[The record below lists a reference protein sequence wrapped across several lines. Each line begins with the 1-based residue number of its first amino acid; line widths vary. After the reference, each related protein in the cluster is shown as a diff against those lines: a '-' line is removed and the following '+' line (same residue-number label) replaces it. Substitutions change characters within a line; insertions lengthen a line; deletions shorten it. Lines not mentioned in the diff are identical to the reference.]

1 MPSSPNQQEQID
13 IRILRLIGLEDVF
26 DLDYGTYLSLLKEVM
41 VKGRMTKTSIP
52 TEEIELVTKEFK
64 RVRSKKD
71 KGRFKVKSK
80 KISASKLTGGSVA
93 AIAGNVKALKSSMGT
108 SLVAVSKK
116 TAGGGESDGDP
127 LTEIKESLDKIAGL
141 LIQQLANLKATGEK
155 ERRAAENKRRE
166 ARETRLEK
174 GFAVVTK
181 VAKKIV
187 APVKSILDKIINFFV
202 TIFLGRAVIKLLDW
216 FGDPANAKKVSA
228 IFRFLGDQWPKLIA
242 AYLLFGNSL
251 GRFVT
256 RLSVRLLRAIAT
268 FALRNPKLAGA
279 IGGIALG
286 GFLVDYLSKN
296 NPFQAAERD
305 RDADRTVT
313 EFNQGGFV
321 SGQSGID
328 KIPAMLTDGEFVMSR
343 GAVQQ
348 FGLDTLLAMNA
359 AGGGTN
365 RPRVVS
371 GVSFAQGGGPIGD
384 SMGPSD
390 PTGLTMMRL
399 LGLGSR
405 QGLQGTRGFGGR
417 GLGGTLELG
426 YHGTSQ
432 AAGRSIRQG
441 GFLPG
446 SRRNTFGT
454 TNVFAAP
461 TSNINTIPSAAQTF
475 SQKGGSA
482 GRGALERFMDTFR
495 SSSDEVGDLIPLA
508 MSQGSGPGTRLP
520 FNAFGLS
527 EMSTSADKASKGA
540 RLVQNAMTKYPN
552 SAKAQQLLTT
562 GLTSAKLGPLAKLG
576 RGLGRFIPGLNI
588 ALGSTE
594 TAMRTAQGDTI
605 GATLAAASMVPGP
618 TGMAAAAGLIIHDI
632 NKSFGSHQRIRG
644 RSGAKRATKPAM
656 RFAGGPAPSSPNR
669 SYAVPPPIQ
678 NKTNVRYVNT
688 PSGSSGGGYGSGAVS
703 TREIPTFSAVIADSR
718 RRSKAAQ
725 LGIG

>member
-93 AIAGNVKALKSSMGT
+93 AIAGSVKALAPSMGS

-116 TAGGGESDGDP
+116 TTGGGESDSDP
-127 LTEIKESLDKIAGL
+127 LTEIKESLDRIAGL

-174 GFAVVTK
+174 GFAAVTK

-296 NPFQAAERD
+296 NPFQISERD
-305 RDADRTVT
+305 EDADRTVT

-371 GVSFAQGGGPIGD
+371 GVSFAQGGGPIGTRNSFLD
-384 SMGPSD
+384 NKRERATQAGMFSTRIGRGVLDNIGYGSGDFMFK
-390 PTGLTMMRL
+390 GLPAGVEYNPAFSGAGDKLFGLNPQGKKLTDLFGLRGAFGAL
-399 LGLGSR
+399 ADTQYFTPDLGTAMKYAGGGGSIVAMPRTSGFSSFKNPLGSNIMR
-405 QGLQGTRGFGGR
+405 GFDPSKGIEQLVRTSDSVASAAAGTTRVMNMNNPALQRMATQGLR
-417 GLGGTLELG
+417 
-426 YHGTSQ
+426 
-432 AAGRSIRQG
+432 AG
-441 GFLPG
+441 
-446 SRRNTFGT
+446 
-454 TNVFAAP
+454 A
-461 TSNINTIPSAAQTF
+461 
-475 SQKGGSA
+475 
-482 GRGALERFMDTFR
+482 
-495 SSSDEVGDLIPLA
+495 PLA
-508 MSQGSGPGTRLP
+508 R
-520 FNAFGLS
+520 
-527 EMSTSADKASKGA
+527 
-540 RLVQNAMTKYPN
+540 R
-552 SAKAQQLLTT
+552 
-562 GLTSAKLGPLAKLG
+562 
-576 RGLGRFIPGLNI
+576 LGRFIPF
-588 ALGSTE
+588 LGT
-594 TAMRTAQGDTI
+594 G
-605 GATLAAASMVPGP
+605 LAAADIADRTARGDELGAALGGISAIPGP
-618 TGMAAAAGLIIHDI
+618 VGMVGAGAQIIYDV
-632 NKSFGSHQRIRG
+632 SRAFPTSRIRG
-644 RSGAKRATKPAM
+644 RSGAKRAMMSQQKPAM

>member
-41 VKGRMTKTSIP
+41 VKGRTTKTSIP
-52 TEEIELVTKEFK
+52 TEEIELVTQEFK
-64 RVRSKKD
+64 RVKNKKD

-93 AIAGNVKALKSSMGT
+93 AIAGSVKALAPSMGS

-127 LTEIKESLDKIAGL
+127 LTEIKESLDRIAGL

-174 GFAVVTK
+174 GFAAVTK

-296 NPFQAAERD
+296 NPFQISERD
-305 RDADRTVT
+305 EDADRTVT

-371 GVSFAQGGGPIGD
+371 GVSFAQGGGPIGTRNSFLD
-384 SMGPSD
+384 NKRERATQAGMFSTRIGRGVLDNIGYGSGDFMFK
-390 PTGLTMMRL
+390 GLPAGVEYNPAFSGAGDKLFGLNPQGKKLTDLFGLRGAFGAL
-399 LGLGSR
+399 ADTQYFTPDLGTAMKYAGGGGSIVAMPRTSGFSSFKNPLGSNIMR
-405 QGLQGTRGFGGR
+405 GFDPSKGIEQLVRTSDSVASAAAGTTRVMNMNNPALQRMATQGLR
-417 GLGGTLELG
+417 
-426 YHGTSQ
+426 
-432 AAGRSIRQG
+432 AG
-441 GFLPG
+441 
-446 SRRNTFGT
+446 
-454 TNVFAAP
+454 A
-461 TSNINTIPSAAQTF
+461 
-475 SQKGGSA
+475 
-482 GRGALERFMDTFR
+482 
-495 SSSDEVGDLIPLA
+495 PLA
-508 MSQGSGPGTRLP
+508 R
-520 FNAFGLS
+520 
-527 EMSTSADKASKGA
+527 
-540 RLVQNAMTKYPN
+540 R
-552 SAKAQQLLTT
+552 
-562 GLTSAKLGPLAKLG
+562 
-576 RGLGRFIPGLNI
+576 LGRFIPF
-588 ALGSTE
+588 LGT
-594 TAMRTAQGDTI
+594 G
-605 GATLAAASMVPGP
+605 LAAADIADRTARGDELGAALGGISAIPGP
-618 TGMAAAAGLIIHDI
+618 VGMVGAGAQIIYDV
-632 NKSFGSHQRIRG
+632 SRAFPTSRIRG
-644 RSGAKRATKPAM
+644 RSGAKRAMMSQQKPAM